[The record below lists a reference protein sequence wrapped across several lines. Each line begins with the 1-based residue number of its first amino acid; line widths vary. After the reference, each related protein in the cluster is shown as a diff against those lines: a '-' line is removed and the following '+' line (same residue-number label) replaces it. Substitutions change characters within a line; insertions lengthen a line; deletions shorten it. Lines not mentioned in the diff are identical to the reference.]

1 MQFVFSEHTTPLNQ
15 HRGFNLT
22 MDGSW
27 ATVVPAASDAL
38 PRPSTAASAAG
49 SGGVASGEGATV
61 EPRAEDGM
69 ISLYFIEPEVK
80 CQFLEG
86 HFSEHFKGY
95 FKVRSISSKRT
106 HTLIRAAHGN
116 ERTVF
121 ILLIHLWYFMVPS
134 EEVMHGDAI
143 VA

>member
-49 SGGVASGEGATV
+49 SGGVASGAFQMWSHGGAMNLGWH
-61 EPRAEDGM
+61 DFM
-69 ISLYFIEPEVK
+69 IF
-80 CQFLEG
+80 
-86 HFSEHFKGY
+86 H
-95 FKVRSISSKRT
+95 
-106 HTLIRAAHGN
+106 
-116 ERTVF
+116 
-121 ILLIHLWYFMVPS
+121 
-134 EEVMHGDAI
+134 
-143 VA
+143 